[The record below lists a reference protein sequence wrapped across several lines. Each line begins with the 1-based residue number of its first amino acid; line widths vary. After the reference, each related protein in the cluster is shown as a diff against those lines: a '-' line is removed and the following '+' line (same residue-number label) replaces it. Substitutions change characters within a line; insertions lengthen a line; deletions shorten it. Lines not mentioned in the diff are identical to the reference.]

1 MKRITTR
8 TLLTLLLLLVG
19 FANGTAQEQQ
29 REQRRPRHF
38 SHEEFQARQREFIT
52 EKADLTPEEA
62 NAFFPLFFELQGKKF
77 ELERNAR
84 RAIRRE
90 GNENISE
97 EQCLQYVNN
106 MADVRIEIATLEKE
120 YTTKYLEVI
129 PACKLLRV
137 QQAEHLFQRHLMR
150 EMTGNRGRRNN
161 NENR

>member
-1 MKRITTR
+1 MKRNLSI
-8 TLLTLLLLLVG
+8 LFALIVSLT
-19 FANGTAQEQQ
+19 AMAQHPQGQ
-29 REQRRPRHF
+29 RPERPHM
-38 SHEEFQARQREFIT
+38 
-52 EKADLTPEEA
+52 TPEEYQTKQKEYIA
-62 NAFFPLFFELQGKKF
+62 QQAELTDEESAAFFPLYFELQGKKF

-97 EQCLQYVNN
+97 EQCLQFVNS

-137 QQAEHLFQRHLMR
+137 QQAEQSFQRHLMR
-150 EMTGNRGRRNN
+150 EMTGNRARRNN

>member
-1 MKRITTR
+1 MKRISTR

-19 FANGTAQEQQ
+19 FANSTAQEQQ
-29 REQRRPRHF
+29 GQQRRRGHF
-38 SHEEFQARQREFIT
+38 SHEEFQAKQREFIT
-52 EKADLTPEEA
+52 EKAGLTAEEA

-97 EQCLQYVNN
+97 EQCLQFVNS

-137 QQAEHLFQRHLMR
+137 QQAEQSFQRHLMR
-150 EMTGNRGRRNN
+150 EMTGNRARRNN